1 MKTPKENTVEK
12 RHGMR
17 VLIVD
22 AIPWW
27 GLSIPVLMAFTL
39 VSGTLAFFWTKIIS
53 VAANGSGAAT
63 RRNSKPDAVAATAC
77 GAASNFATHVRG
89 LSVEVTATDNPV
101 RGCWFGKLSSV
112 VVAFTLREFN
122 WLFNNS
128 NEISPGI
135 MANDDAFTTPK
146 LTDML
151 LGVCVI

>member
-1 MKTPKENTVEK
+1 M
-12 RHGMR
+12 
-17 VLIVD
+17 
-22 AIPWW
+22 
-27 GLSIPVLMAFTL
+27 LST
-39 VSGTLAFFWTKIIS
+39 
-53 VAANGSGAAT
+53 AA
-63 RRNSKPDAVAATAC
+63 AC
-77 GAASNFATHVRG
+77 GVASNFGTPIGG
-89 LSVEVTATDNPV
+89 LLFSVEVTATDNPV

-135 MANDDAFTTPK
+135 MANDDAFPTPK